1 MNGTKLFQEPR
12 TINVEY
18 SYNQEEEYFYGCLE
32 SFIRDGK
39 AYSQGLS
46 KTEGAAI
53 GLILAT
59 MQKLAASSIA
69 AILSALRNRRRN
81 FEKWAGDIE
90 ANKPILIGKLKA
102 TRTGDEQV
110 DEESD
115 RKVEE
120 MIDSHIRVL
129 RDEEL
134 SIEQLI
140 GYAEAIKSETKMN
153 RLMGLI
159 RDEHSNDSILLFTE
173 YKATQSV
180 LVQLLREEYGA
191 ASTGF
196 INGDN
201 YLFVDDPERGS
212 LEVVVRAP

>member
-1 MNGTKLFQEPR
+1 
-12 TINVEY
+12 
-18 SYNQEEEYFYGCLE
+18 
-32 SFIRDGK
+32 
-39 AYSQGLS
+39 
-46 KTEGAAI
+46 
-53 GLILAT
+53 
-59 MQKLAASSIA
+59 MQKLATSSILL
-69 AILSALRNRRRN
+69 ILSALRNRRNN

-90 ANKPILIGKLKA
+90 TNKPLLIGKLKA
-102 TRTGDEQV
+102 TRTGDAQV

-120 MIDSHIRVL
+120 MIDSHVRVL

-153 RLMGLI
+153 RLMELI
-159 RDEHSNDSILLFTE
+159 REEHADDSILFFTE
-173 YKATQSV
+173 YKATQSI

-201 YLFVDDPERGS
+201 YLFVDDRERGRLKLLS
-212 LEVVVRAP
+212 VRRDLADAFNEGRKRFLVSTEAAGEGIDLQENCHVLIHADMPWNPMRLHQR